1 MLKKW
6 GGKNEGKTSRQI
18 MIFEGGI
25 SHGSC
30 HKKYTRALLFLPPH
44 PFPYPL
50 FLPSLSYPVLGGLGA
65 FGGPG
70 AGPLTG
76 HEEGGGE
83 GRAGAGMWT
92 GHEKVYGRLRSR
104 GMNG

>member
-1 MLKKW
+1 MVSAI
-6 GGKNEGKTSRQI
+6 KNILEFFFFCRHI
-18 MIFEGGI
+18 LF
-25 SHGSC
+25 H
-30 HKKYTRALLFLPPH
+30 LLFSTK
-44 PFPYPL
+44 Y
-50 FLPSLSYPVLGGLGA
+50 LPSLSYPVLRRLWA

-92 GHEKVYGRLRSR
+92 GHEQVYGRLRSR
-104 GMNG
+104 GMNGSLAGICAG